1 MFGFGKKKDKPVM
14 PALFEGQI
22 TCDGQGYNSWKKPGA
37 QRQTLLNLTKHR
49 KLEPRMSNKKAPQ
62 G

>member
-22 TCDGQGYNSWKKPGA
+22 TCDGQILKV
-37 QRQTLLNLTKHR
+37 
-49 KLEPRMSNKKAPQ
+49 
-62 G
+62 

>member
-37 QRQTLLNLTKHR
+37 QRTSPLPL
-49 KLEPRMSNKKAPQ
+49 
-62 G
+62 